1 MTLVADS
8 GALYAL
14 YDADDQ
20 HHLSVRQAVEREQ
33 GAIFIPTAILGEL
46 DYLLRE
52 FLGIDAELDFL
63 ESLQAGVFT
72 LEAFTSADLERC
84 RELIARFRDLD
95 LGLADAS
102 VIATAE
108 RLSVNR
114 VLTVDERDFRV
125 VVPKSGR
132 PFTLIPADEPHSP
145 R

>member
-14 YDADDQ
+14 YDADDR

-33 GAIFIPTAILGEL
+33 GSIFIPSAILGEL

-72 LEAFTSADLERC
+72 LETFTGADLERC
-84 RELIARFRDLD
+84 RELIGQFRDLD

-125 VVPKSGR
+125 VVPKHGR
-132 PFTLIPADEPHSP
+132 PLTLVPADE